1 MWLRYDVSLVQHLL
15 PRGST
20 QARIIIY
27 RRIYIFR
34 KHRLPHRPPHTKN
47 NTRPPSPLAP
57 STMSGIWTEV
67 VSRRRRRRRRR
78 TSHFPYNPTLP
89 TPTPPKRLPKIP
101 TKEKFSKLAT
111 TLAGMTTHRPRQR
124 RRFRVLALSLVRWKG
139 RFDGGDD

>member
-1 MWLRYDVSLVQHLL
+1 VWLRYDVSLVQHLL

-47 NTRPPSPLAP
+47 NTRPPGPLAP
-57 STMSGIWTEV
+57 STMSGPWTEV
-67 VSRRRRRRRRR
+67 VSRRRR
-78 TSHFPYNPTLP
+78 TSHFPHNPALP

-101 TKEKFSKLAT
+101 TKTKFSRLAT
-111 TLAGMTTHRPRQR
+111 TLARLKTHRPCQR
-124 RRFRVLALSLVRWKG
+124 RRFRVLALSLVLWKG
-139 RFDGGDD
+139 RFDGGYH